1 MKERRLKYRQ
11 NSYGQKT
18 KCGDFP
24 DCPDK
29 PDKTHSECRICPH
42 LKR

>member
-1 MKERRLKYRQ
+1 MKKLRGYTPKV
-11 NSYGQKT
+11 

-29 PDKTHSECRICPH
+29 PDESVKECKGCPYF
-42 LKR
+42 KRKKNV